1 MLVWKGR
8 PSPSPSSN
16 KVNEGNRLIDYDAI
30 KQPIAQYDETLVHA
44 VQVGEPRFGVL
55 LQYVPII
62 QSKVGI

>member
-30 KQPIAQYDETLVHA
+30 KQAIAQYDETLVHA
-44 VQVGEPRFGVL
+44 VQVGLGEPRFGVL
-55 LQYVPII
+55 LSIRAHHT
-62 QSKVGI
+62 K